1 MFASCIMGDS
11 IEDEGIRNALAQLR
25 LSEDIDV
32 ETAYM
37 TLLACFILEEA
48 FADYEDQWQLIAN
61 KARKWLEAAG
71 IPKPSTLVSKF
82 KLRPQL

>member
-48 FADYEDQWQLIAN
+48 FADYED
-61 KARKWLEAAG
+61 
-71 IPKPSTLVSKF
+71 
-82 KLRPQL
+82 